1 MINGELRKG
10 DSIKIDIIY
19 LREPDAL
26 RLNEKYVREENG
38 RTRCALNVEDIVDG
52 NVFLFLPTLFGD
64 KDIKDIVVPL
74 ETILEHGDML
84 ISAKDVK
91 EFWDYSASCFQGGK
105 SEQVSHPSHYSW
117 LKDLCGVEPLDICQ
131 HLDFCCGSA
140 IKYILR
146 KGKEEKNLTEKEQ
159 RVQDLEKAK
168 FYIETEIKL
177 LKDGKD

>member
-1 MINGELRKG
+1 MIKEEDIKEGLRFVLPKLKEDRESATYGNSVHRFVIKRDMYRDDRFFVVTHIDKDAINFCVDTKDQAFCMRCESIGSIFCDADYYGYLGE
-10 DSIKIDIIY
+10 DD
-19 LREPDAL
+19 PDATQQ
-26 RLNEKYVREENG
+26 NNK
-38 RTRCALNVEDIVDG
+38 I
-52 NVFLFLPTLFGD
+52 
-64 KDIKDIVVPL
+64 
-74 ETILEHGDML
+74 
-84 ISAKDVK
+84 
-91 EFWDYSASCFQGGK
+91 
-105 SEQVSHPSHYSW
+105 EQVSHPSHYAW
-117 LKDLCGVEPLDICQ
+117 LKELCGVEPLDICQ